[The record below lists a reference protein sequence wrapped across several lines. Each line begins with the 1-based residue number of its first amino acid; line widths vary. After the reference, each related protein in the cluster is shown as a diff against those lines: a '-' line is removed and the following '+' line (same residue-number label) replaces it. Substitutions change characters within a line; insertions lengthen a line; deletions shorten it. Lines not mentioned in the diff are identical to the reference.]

1 MAALEE
7 QWDVYKVR
15 VGAPDHQAAAATA
28 AALAGAGFTTVSSP
42 ALRPA
47 QRAAL
52 VIAHLTLLHH
62 AQRSDRHDIMP
73 ASPETSDSLDS

>member
-1 MAALEE
+1 MAALEK

-15 VGAPDHQAAAATA
+15 VGAPDPQAAAATA

-52 VIAHLTLLHH
+52 VIAQLTPCHH
-62 AQRSDRHDIMP
+62 APRFDRQ
-73 ASPETSDSLDS
+73 

>member
-52 VIAHLTLLHH
+52 VIAQVTLFHH
-62 AQRSDRHDIMP
+62 AQRSDIMP
-73 ASPETSDSLDS
+73 ATPETSDSLDS